1 MDPKK
6 EGKLESSRSVF
17 TLGLN
22 KFRVQSSVVT
32 QIRSLFIRSNYTIGW
47 RRNHVLDHHAP
58 SPVCRVRHD
67 VGPGLRDDPQLRQYR
82 NFIAAS
88 AEYSLHLLY
97 AWPPVFRIAL
107 AFPLLAIP
115 LTLGCLYFV
124 VRAWRE
130 GFWTRYGRMQYTVI
144 ALAFTLF
151 LWSLNHIKLLGY
163 HFG

>member
-1 MDPKK
+1 
-6 EGKLESSRSVF
+6 VF
-17 TLGLN
+17 KIPIHKADRAAPRTARVACRLAAATGL
-22 KFRVQSSVVT
+22 VLVVVT
-32 QIRSLFIRSNYTIGW
+32 LSQEP
-47 RRNHVLDHHAP
+47 D
-58 SPVCRVRHD
+58 
-67 VGPGLRDDPQLRQYR
+67 
-82 NFIAAS
+82 
-88 AEYSLHLLY
+88 ELLY
-97 AWPPVFRIAL
+97 AWPPVFRVAL

-130 GFWTRYGRMQYTVI
+130 GFWMRYGRMQYTVI